1 MRAHAQGTH
10 TSQHNP
16 VPHGMGITKDWDSLV
31 WGRWFSRWA
40 LTPPWNR
47 VMESVSLEVRGM
59 CENTVSEVGMR
70 VESL

>member
-1 MRAHAQGTH
+1 
-10 TSQHNP
+10 
-16 VPHGMGITKDWDSLV
+16 MGEVVLE
-31 WGRWFSRWA
+31 GG

-59 CENTVSEVGMR
+59 CENTVSEEVGMR

>member
-1 MRAHAQGTH
+1 MAWESLKTGT
-10 TSQHNP
+10 
-16 VPHGMGITKDWDSLV
+16 V
-31 WGRWFSRWA
+31 WCGGRWFSRWA

-47 VMESVSLEVRGM
+47 VMESASLEVRGM